1 MRFEATHDDNRET
14 CTDAS
19 NTPVR
24 FGTAIAM
31 AEFRVDKD
39 FLGDVRVPVNAY
51 WGAQTQRAIENFPIS
66 GLRFGRRFLY
76 ALGLIK
82 KAAAEGNLEL
92 GLLDAKLARAIVQAA
107 DEVVEGKLDAQFPID
122 VFQTGSGTSTNTN
135 ANEVIAN
142 RANEMMGSRLGTKGA
157 IHPNDHVNIG
167 QSSNDVIP
175 SAIHIAAMLAIEQ
188 ELLPAL
194 RELEK
199 SLATKAKEFD
209 SIVKTGRTHL
219 MDATPIR
226 LGQEFSGYASQIDH
240 GIRRV
245 QNARPFLSELA
256 IGGTAVGT
264 GINGHP
270 DLPQKIV
277 DKVSA
282 ATKVRFRVA
291 ESHFEA
297 QGAQDA
303 LVEASGA
310 VRGVAIGMM
319 KIANDIR
326 WMGSGPR
333 AGLGELQ
340 LPAVQPG
347 SSIMPGKVNPVIPE
361 AVMQVAVQVIGNDAA
376 IAVAN
381 SHSNLDLSTMM
392 PVMHRNLQESIEILA
407 AAARVFARK
416 CIDGLEANE
425 EFLRKTADL
434 SPAIAT
440 RLTPI
445 IGYER
450 AAELAK
456 ESVRTGIPIKELVV
470 QKGILKREEAEK
482 LLDPRA
488 LTEPRKDS
496 LGSGGG

>member
-1 MRFEATHDDNRET
+1 MT
-14 CTDAS
+14 
-19 NTPVR
+19 
-24 FGTAIAM
+24 
-31 AEFRVDKD
+31 EFRVDRD
-39 FLGDVRVPVNAY
+39 FLGEVRVPKDVY
-51 WGAQTQRAIENFPIS
+51 WGAQTQRAVENFPIS
-66 GLRFGRRFLY
+66 GLRFGRRFLH

-82 KAAAEGNLEL
+82 KAAAEANLEL
-92 GLLDAKLARAIVQAA
+92 GLLDPKLARAVIQAS
-107 DEVVEGKLDAQFPID
+107 DEVAEGKLDAHFPID
-122 VFQTGSGTSTNTN
+122 IFQTGSGTSTNSN

-142 RANEMMGSRLGTKGA
+142 RANEVLGTPLGDKGPV
-157 IHPNDHVNIG
+157 HPNDHVNMS

-175 SAIHIAAMLAIEQ
+175 STIHVAALVAIEQ
-188 ELLPAL
+188 DLLPAL
-194 RELEK
+194 RDLEK
-199 SLATKAKEFD
+199 SLTTKAKEFD
-209 SIVKTGRTHL
+209 PIVKTGRTHL

-226 LGQEFSGYASQIDH
+226 LGQEFGGYASQVDH

-245 QNARPFLSELA
+245 QSARASLAELA

-264 GINGHP
+264 GINAHP
-270 DLPQKIV
+270 DFAQKVV
-277 DKVSA
+277 DKVNAS
-282 ATKVRFRVA
+282 TKVRFRVA
-291 ESHFEA
+291 ENHFEA
-297 QGAQDA
+297 QGTQDS

-310 VRGVAIGMM
+310 LRTVALSMM
-319 KIANDIR
+319 KIANDVR

-333 AGLGELQ
+333 AGLGELA
-340 LPAVQPG
+340 LPAIQPG

-361 AVMQVAVQVIGNDAA
+361 AVMQVAAEVMGNDVA

-381 SHSNLDLSTMM
+381 SHSNLDLCTMM

-416 CIDGLEANE
+416 CIDGLEANK
-425 EFLRKTADL
+425 EFLHRTADL

-440 RLTPI
+440 RLNPI

-482 LLDPRA
+482 LLDPRT
-488 LTEPRKDS
+488 LTEPNKDL
-496 LGSGGG
+496 LGSGGN